1 MTWKEK
7 IEQLAALLEKIPQPQ
22 SFEVSKGVYQ
32 PYFVLELRPANW
44 EIVPYAEY
52 TRLDGVQGKETRLTH
67 QIIETQKV
75 NINQDELNLISYL
88 LSFNQYD
95 TRRLFAYGQPV
106 GFLLDWL
113 RGSRVLNRAQGK
125 ELVPIDFAEDT
136 GTIALGISKENEEYI
151 LQPIIV
157 YPDRTVFLD
166 EQIDV
171 LAANPIYILHKNILY
186 RVESRMSAF
195 FWINFFR
202 LQQRIRIPI
211 EEIKEFINSFISR
224 ILPAL
229 DWKSL
234 EEHLKIYEL
243 PLNSTRLYLQERA
256 GQLHI
261 EVKFLY
267 QNIEFPAQPPSEKSL
282 ASEGKYLFIVKR
294 DIQQETAVRRL
305 LHQSGLLY
313 IQHRWQVDPQY
324 HILDWLREQVPLL
337 VKQNIE
343 LFGEEKL
350 YRYRLKSG
358 TPRLKLKFSTSPDWL
373 EMEYELVIGK
383 ESLTISNLEEQL
395 QPGKRY
401 LKLSDGTNIYFGEEL
416 VQRLSQF
423 LRLINQQSSKGKEKF
438 RPASFLLVDELI
450 KLADTVETDQGFQQ
464 WVQHYQQFDHIQPV
478 KLTNTFKG
486 VLRDYQKTG
495 LDWLAFLNQFR
506 LGGILADD
514 MGLGKTIQVIALLS
528 YLKQKNQLTKPS
540 LIVVPLTVLF
550 NWESELKRFAP
561 GLSVLVYQGQKAE
574 REKLLKQFSKVQVV
588 LVSYGILLQD
598 QSMLQNV
605 EWEYVVVDESQ
616 KIKNP
621 QTKTYQTV
629 EGLKSAY
636 RLCLTGTPI
645 ENSVTDLW
653 SQFNFLNPGMLG
665 TLKQF
670 EARFGKN
677 GFVQENNHR
686 LLQRIIHPF
695 ILRRRKEEVLEELPA
710 RTDITQLVEMTDTQR
725 ELYNLSLQN
734 YREQIFSQLE
744 SNGLSKTRLKIL
756 EALTHLR
763 QLACHPAIFDSSI
776 EAMDSG
782 KMILLEEMLEELIQE
797 DHKVLVFSQF
807 VRFLHIIQKIL
818 DEKQWTYSYLD
829 GTTRDRKSVINKFQE
844 DPEVKVFLI
853 SLKAG
858 GLGLNLTA
866 ADYVIH
872 MDPWWNPA
880 VEEQATDRA
889 HRIGQKNKVFV
900 YKYIVKNTVEEK
912 VLRLQEDKK
921 KLSNTII
928 TSEKSLVKE
937 LSIDDLKMIFQIPNG
952 SLSDKTRK

>member
-52 TRLDGVQGKETRLTH
+52 TRLDGVQGKETRLNH

-136 GTIALGISKENEEYI
+136 GTIALGIFKENEEYI

-234 EEHLKIYEL
+234 EEHLKVYEL
-243 PLNSTRLYLQERA
+243 PLDSTRLYLYERA
-256 GQLHI
+256 GQLNI
-261 EVKFLY
+261 EVKFIY

-282 ASEGKYLFIVKR
+282 ASQGKYLFIVKR

-324 HILDWLREQVPLL
+324 HILDWLREQLPLL
-337 VKQNIE
+337 LKQNIE

-350 YRYRLKSG
+350 YRYRLKTG
-358 TPRLKLKFSTSPDWL
+358 TPQLKLKFSTSPDWL
-373 EMEYELVIGK
+373 EMEYELAIGK
-383 ESLTISNLEEQL
+383 ENLTISNLVEQL

-401 LKLSDGTNIYFGEEL
+401 LKLADGTNVYFGEEL
-416 VQRLSQF
+416 VQRLTQF

-438 RPASFLLVDELI
+438 RPASFLLVDELV

-464 WVQHYQQFDHIQPV
+464 WTQHYQQFDHIQPV
-478 KLTNTFKG
+478 KLTNNFKG

-495 LDWLAFLNQFR
+495 LDWLAFLNRFR
-506 LGGILADD
+506 FGGILADD

-528 YLKQKNQLTKPS
+528 YLKQQNQLTKPS

-550 NWESELKRFAP
+550 NWENELKRFAP

-574 REKLLKQFSKVQVV
+574 REKLLKQFSKVEVV

-605 EWEYVVVDESQ
+605 EWEYVVIDESQ

-621 QTKTYQTV
+621 QTKTYQAV
-629 EGLKSAY
+629 EGLTSAH

-677 GFVQENNHR
+677 GFLPENDHR

-710 RTDITQLVEMTDTQR
+710 RTDITQLVDMTDNQR

-734 YREQIFSQLE
+734 YREQIFNQLE
-744 SNGLSKTRLKIL
+744 SDGLNKTRLKIL

-763 QLACHPAIFDSSI
+763 QLACHPAIFDHSI
-776 EAMDSG
+776 EVMDSG

-844 DPEVKVFLI
+844 DPKVKVFLI

-872 MDPWWNPA
+872 TDPWWNPA

-889 HRIGQKNKVFV
+889 HRIGQKKKVFV

-912 VLRLQEDKK
+912 VLRLQEEKK
-921 KLSNTII
+921 KLSSTII

-937 LSIDDLKMIFQIPNG
+937 LSIDDLKVIFQIPNG
-952 SLSDKTRK
+952 SLADKSRN

>member
-52 TRLDGVQGKETRLTH
+52 TRLDGVQGKETRLNH

-136 GTIALGISKENEEYI
+136 GTIALGIFKENEEYI

-234 EEHLKIYEL
+234 EEHLKVYEL
-243 PLNSTRLYLQERA
+243 PLDSTRLYLYERA
-256 GQLHI
+256 GQLNI

-282 ASEGKYLFIVKR
+282 ASQGKYLFIVKR

-324 HILDWLREQVPLL
+324 HILDWLREQLPLL

-350 YRYRLKSG
+350 YRYRLKTG
-358 TPRLKLKFSTSPDWL
+358 TPQLKLKFSTSPDWL
-373 EMEYELVIGK
+373 EMEYELAIGK
-383 ESLTISNLEEQL
+383 ENLTISNLLEQL
-395 QPGKRY
+395 QPGRRY
-401 LKLSDGTNIYFGEEL
+401 LKLADGTNVYFGEEL

-438 RPASFLLVDELI
+438 RPASFLLVDELV

-464 WVQHYQQFDHIQPV
+464 WTQHYQQFDHIQPV
-478 KLTNTFKG
+478 KLTNNFKG

-495 LDWLAFLNQFR
+495 LDWLAFLNRFR
-506 LGGILADD
+506 FGGILADD

-528 YLKQKNQLTKPS
+528 YLKQQNQLTKPS

-550 NWESELKRFAP
+550 NWENELKRFAP

-574 REKLLKQFSKVQVV
+574 REKLLKQFSKVEVV

-605 EWEYVVVDESQ
+605 EWEYVVIDESQ

-621 QTKTYQTV
+621 QTKTYQAV
-629 EGLKSAY
+629 EGLTSDH

-677 GFVQENNHR
+677 GFLPENDHR

-710 RTDITQLVEMTDTQR
+710 RTDITQLVDMTDNQR

-734 YREQIFSQLE
+734 YREQIFNQLE
-744 SNGLSKTRLKIL
+744 SDGLNKIRLKIL

-763 QLACHPAIFDSSI
+763 QLACHPAIFDHSI
-776 EAMDSG
+776 EVMDSG

-818 DEKQWTYSYLD
+818 NEKQWTYSYLD

-844 DPEVKVFLI
+844 DPKVKVFLI

-889 HRIGQKNKVFV
+889 HRIGQKKKVFV

-912 VLRLQEDKK
+912 VLRLQEEKK
-921 KLSNTII
+921 KLSSTII

-937 LSIDDLKMIFQIPNG
+937 LSIDDLKVIFQIPNG
-952 SLSDKTRK
+952 SLADKSRN

>member
-52 TRLDGVQGKETRLTH
+52 TRLDGVQGKETRLNH

-136 GTIALGISKENEEYI
+136 GTIALGIFKENEEYI

-234 EEHLKIYEL
+234 EEHLKVYEL
-243 PLNSTRLYLQERA
+243 PLDSTRLYLYERA
-256 GQLHI
+256 GQLNI

-282 ASEGKYLFIVKR
+282 ASQGKYLFIVKR

-324 HILDWLREQVPLL
+324 HILDWLREQLPLL

-350 YRYRLKSG
+350 YRYRLKTG
-358 TPRLKLKFSTSPDWL
+358 TPQLKLKFSTSPDWL
-373 EMEYELVIGK
+373 EMEYELAIGK
-383 ESLTISNLEEQL
+383 ENLTISNLLEQL
-395 QPGKRY
+395 QPGRRY
-401 LKLSDGTNIYFGEEL
+401 LKLADGTNVYFGEEL

-438 RPASFLLVDELI
+438 RPASFLLVDELV

-464 WVQHYQQFDHIQPV
+464 WTQHYQQFDHIQPV
-478 KLTNTFKG
+478 KLTNNFKG

-495 LDWLAFLNQFR
+495 LDWLAFLNRFR
-506 LGGILADD
+506 FGGILADD

-528 YLKQKNQLTKPS
+528 YLKQQNQLTKPS

-550 NWESELKRFAP
+550 NWENELKRFAP

-574 REKLLKQFSKVQVV
+574 REKLLKQFSKVEVV

-605 EWEYVVVDESQ
+605 EWEYVVIDESQ

-621 QTKTYQTV
+621 QTKTYQAV
-629 EGLKSAY
+629 EGLTSDH

-677 GFVQENNHR
+677 GFLPENDHR

-710 RTDITQLVEMTDTQR
+710 RTDITQLVDMTDNQR

-734 YREQIFSQLE
+734 YREQIFNQLE
-744 SNGLSKTRLKIL
+744 SDGLNKTRLKIL

-763 QLACHPAIFDSSI
+763 QLACHPAIFDHSI
-776 EAMDSG
+776 EVMDSG

-818 DEKQWTYSYLD
+818 NEKQWTYSYLD

-844 DPEVKVFLI
+844 DPKVKVFLI

-889 HRIGQKNKVFV
+889 HRIGQKKKVFV

-912 VLRLQEDKK
+912 VLRLQEEKK
-921 KLSNTII
+921 KLSSTII

-937 LSIDDLKMIFQIPNG
+937 LSIDDLKVIFQIPNG
-952 SLSDKTRK
+952 SLADKSRN

>member
-52 TRLDGVQGKETRLTH
+52 TRLDGVQGKETRLNH

-113 RGSRVLNRAQGK
+113 RGSRVLNRTPGK
-125 ELVPIDFAEDT
+125 ELVSLDFAEDT
-136 GTIALGISKENEEYI
+136 GTIALGIFKENEEYI

-243 PLNSTRLYLQERA
+243 PLDSTRLYLYERA
-256 GQLHI
+256 GQLNI

-282 ASEGKYLFIVKR
+282 ASQGKYLFIVKR
-294 DIQQETAVRRL
+294 DVQQETAVRRL

-324 HILDWLREQVPLL
+324 HILDWLREQLPLL

-343 LFGEEKL
+343 IFGEEKL

-358 TPRLKLKFSTSPDWL
+358 TPQLKLKFSTSLDWL
-373 EMEYELVIGK
+373 EMEYELAIGK
-383 ESLTISNLEEQL
+383 ESLTISNLLEQL

-401 LKLSDGTNIYFGEEL
+401 LKLADGTNVYFGEEL
-416 VQRLSQF
+416 IQRLSQF

-438 RPASFLLVDELI
+438 RPASFLLVDELV

-464 WVQHYQQFDHIQPV
+464 WTQHYQQFDHIQPV

-506 LGGILADD
+506 FGGILADD

-528 YLKQKNQLTKPS
+528 YLKQQHQLTKPS

-561 GLSVLVYQGQKAE
+561 GLSVLLYQGQKAE
-574 REKLLKQFSKVQVV
+574 REKLLKQFSKVEVV

-605 EWEYVVVDESQ
+605 EWEYVVIDESQ

-629 EGLKSAY
+629 EGLKSAH

-677 GFVQENNHR
+677 GFVTENDHR

-710 RTDITQLVEMTDTQR
+710 RTDITQLVDMTDNQR
-725 ELYNLSLQN
+725 ELYHLSLQN

-744 SNGLSKTRLKIL
+744 RDGLNKTRLKIL

-763 QLACHPAIFDSSI
+763 QLACHPAIFDHSI

-797 DHKVLVFSQF
+797 GHKVLVFSQF

-844 DPEVKVFLI
+844 DPTVKVFLI

-912 VLRLQEDKK
+912 VLRLQEEKK
-921 KLSNTII
+921 KLFSTII

-937 LSIDDLKMIFQIPNG
+937 LSIDDLKAIFQMPNG
-952 SLSDKTRK
+952 SLPNKTRN